1 MPFDPDRIINLI
13 KIKGPIIPVQISREM
28 NQNILFTSAML
39 SELVSKSRLKVSHTK
54 VGGGSPLYYLPGQ
67 EPQLTR
73 FVSNLNEKDK
83 KSYLILKENC
93 VLRDNDL
100 NALTRFSL
108 RQIKDFAVPLQVSV
122 NEHKELFW
130 RYFLTPNQEAEAKI
144 KSILGIKEPEEA
156 KKVPEAAVVPVQND
170 QLSVPQLKEEMPKP
184 KEPEVKPTPEK
195 QERLELKIP
204 KKRGPARKPDGFY
217 EKILSFFEKNR
228 IKILEGE
235 DIKKGEYSFIIE
247 VNSIVGLTTYY
258 CIAKNK
264 KRINEGDISTLSI
277 KAKSKDLLPL
287 LLTPGV
293 PTRSAQALLENELKG
308 LNIKQI

>member
-1 MPFDPDRIINLI
+1 MSFDPDRIINLI
-13 KIKGPIIPVQISREM
+13 KIKGPIIPVQISKEI

-39 SELVSKSRLKVSHTK
+39 SELVSKSKLKVSHVK

-83 KSYLILKENC
+83 RSYLMLKENS

-100 NALTRFSL
+100 DALSRFSL

-130 RYFLTPNQEAEAKI
+130 RYFLTSNQEAEPKI
-144 KSILGIKEPEEA
+144 KSILGIKEPESE
-156 KKVPEAAVVPVQND
+156 KIQEAAVPVQND
-170 QLSVPQLKEEMPKP
+170 PPLTPQIKEEKPKP
-184 KEPEVKPTPEK
+184 REPEMKPTLEK
-195 QERLELKIP
+195 QERLAPKIP
-204 KKRGPARKPDGFY
+204 KKRGPVKKPDVFY
-217 EKILSFFEKNR
+217 GKILSFFERNR
-228 IKILEGE
+228 IKILGEE

-247 VNSIVGLTTYY
+247 VNSIVGLMTYY

-277 KAKSKDLLPL
+277 KAKSKNLPPL
-287 LLTPGV
+287 LLTPGI
-293 PTRSAQALLENELKG
+293 PTKSAQILLENELKG
-308 LNIKQI
+308 LNIKQV